1 MQSSSE
7 PCILGSRLTA
17 SRRVA
22 LRALATFPLIPRQPQ
37 VRETSPT
44 VVVPPNPF
52 AGEKRHPLQPRDII
66 VIGGSAGSIESLQTI
81 VAGLP
86 TDLPASIFV
95 AVHMTADYPS
105 MLPSLLAHA
114 GHLPAIN
121 PADKQRIRHGQIYV
135 ARPDHHLLIQD
146 GVVRAQRGPRENR
159 HRPAIDPLF
168 RTAARE
174 YGPRVI
180 GVILSGLQDDGSA
193 GLYAIKHR
201 GGIAIVQDPR
211 DSAWNQMPE
220 NAIAYAS
227 PQYILRTQDIAPNLI
242 ELVQSGERA
251 MPKKKSKN
259 ANGKNHKNTI
269 SETGGLEN
277 PETNMEVAYSDE
289 GEGAPSVFA
298 CPECG
303 GVLWEVKDEDMVRFR
318 CRVGH
323 SYGTESLT
331 KELSMTCEAALWAA
345 VRALE
350 EKAAMQRRVADGMKS
365 NSNISNRLHDQSAAD
380 ATHARIIRNMI
391 FRRDAELEPAQAT
404 GEPVETQETEERKT
418 A

>member
-1 MQSSSE
+1 
-7 PCILGSRLTA
+7 
-17 SRRVA
+17 
-22 LRALATFPLIPRQPQ
+22 
-37 VRETSPT
+37 
-44 VVVPPNPF
+44 
-52 AGEKRHPLQPRDII
+52 
-66 VIGGSAGSIESLQTI
+66 
-81 VAGLP
+81 
-86 TDLPASIFV
+86 
-95 AVHMTADYPS
+95 MTADYPS
-105 MLPSLLAHA
+105 MLATLLARA
-114 GHLPAIN
+114 GHLPASN
-121 PADKQRIRHGQIYV
+121 PTGEQRIRRGQIYV

-146 GVVRAQRGPRENR
+146 GVVRVQRGPRENR

-193 GLYAIKHR
+193 GLYAIKQR
-201 GGIAIVQDPR
+201 GGVAIVQDPR

-227 PQYILRTQDIAPNLI
+227 PHYILRTQDIAPNLT

-251 MPKKKSKN
+251 MPKKKRKT
-259 ANGKNHKNTI
+259 NGKNHKNRI
-269 SETGGLEN
+269 SETGDLEN
-277 PETNMEVAYSDE
+277 PETNIEVAYSDE
-289 GEGAPSVFA
+289 REGAPSVFA

-323 SYGTESLT
+323 SYGTDSLAR
-331 KELSMTCEAALWAA
+331 ELSMASEAALWAA

-350 EKAAMQRRVADGMKS
+350 EKAAVQRRVAGGMES
-365 NSNISNRLHDQSAAD
+365 NSNMSSRLHDQSAAD
-380 ATHARIIRNMI
+380 ADNARMIRDMI